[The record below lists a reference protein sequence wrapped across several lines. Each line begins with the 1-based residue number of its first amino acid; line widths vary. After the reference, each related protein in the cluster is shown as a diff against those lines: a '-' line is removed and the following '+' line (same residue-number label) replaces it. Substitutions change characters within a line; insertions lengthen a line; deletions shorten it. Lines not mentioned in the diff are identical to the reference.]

1 MQTLLAEVLKIE
13 TSLTEILKEIK
24 SLNQKMENL
33 LNVFI
38 KYDAEYNQEI
48 LKDQG
53 RSDLLS

>member
-1 MQTLLAEVLKIE
+1 MQTPLSEVLKIE
-13 TSLTEILKEIK
+13 SSLTEVLKELK
-24 SLNQKMENL
+24 SLNKKMENL

>member
-1 MQTLLAEVLKIE
+1 MNEQLLQQLI
-13 TSLTEILKEIK
+13 TE
-24 SLNQKMENL
+24 QKKTNELLQNL

>member
-1 MQTLLAEVLKIE
+1 MQTPLAEVLKIE

-24 SLNQKMENL
+24 NLNQKMENL